1 MKVSIIGAGRNN
13 NGIGEYIAKY
23 FHKNKAT
30 VNSVLGTTTKTARHA
45 STRLKR
51 YGIQASAYTDF
62 YHMIEEEKPDSVV
75 IASPLPTHFEYLI
88 KSVDASLNVFC
99 EKPFIWNKNDD
110 QQKLIESIF
119 QKAEGR
125 NLKIAMN
132 SQWPFSMPYYESL
145 CGSIDRIKI
154 DTFFIHLSP
163 MVTGKEMI
171 LDSLP
176 HALSILYFSLGEGK
190 IIKPDIESYENKIII
205 RFIYNTNSN
214 NCEVLINLEREERQ
228 PRSFK
233 FGFND
238 KIVYRVLDLKDYDIY
253 FKYLD
258 KTLKVADPL
267 ELSVKDFISSVR
279 TKREPQIGKLHI
291 MATYYMLNTIYNC
304 YEMS

>member
-30 VNSVLGTTTKTARHA
+30 VISVLGTTKKTARHA
-45 STRLKR
+45 SARLKR

-62 YHMIEEEKPDSVV
+62 YNMIEEERPDSVV
-75 IASPLPTHFEYLI
+75 IASPLPTHFEYII
-88 KSVDASLNVFC
+88 KSVDASLNIFC
-99 EKPFIWNKNDD
+99 EKPFIWHKNDD
-110 QQKLIESIF
+110 QQKLIDFIF
-119 QKAEGR
+119 KKAVGR
-125 NLKIAMN
+125 NLIIAMN
-132 SQWPFSMPYYESL
+132 SQWPFSMPCYETI
-145 CGSIDRIKI
+145 CGSIDRNKI

-163 MVTGKEMI
+163 MVAGKEMI
-171 LDSLP
+171 LDSVP
-176 HALSILYFSLGEGK
+176 HALSILYFVLGEGK
-190 IIKPDIESYENKIII
+190 IIKTDIESYENKIII
-205 RFIYNTNSN
+205 RFIYNTNIN

-291 MATYYMLNTIYNC
+291 MATDYMLKKIYNF
-304 YEMS
+304 YETT

>member
-30 VNSVLGTTTKTARHA
+30 VISVLGTTKKTARHA

-51 YGIQASAYTDF
+51 YGIKASAHTDF
-62 YHMIEEEKPDSVV
+62 YHMIEEERPDSVV
-75 IASPLPTHFEYLI
+75 IASPLPTHFEYLL
-88 KSVDASLNVFC
+88 KSVDANLNIFC
-99 EKPFIWNKNDD
+99 EKPFVGNKNNDRR
-110 QQKLIESIF
+110 KLMNF
-119 QKAEGR
+119 LFKKAEAN

-132 SQWPFSMPYYESL
+132 SQWPFSMPYYETL
-145 CGSIDRIKI
+145 CGSIDRNKI

-163 MVTGKEMI
+163 MVAGKKMI
-171 LDSLP
+171 SDSVP
-176 HALSILYFSLGEGK
+176 HALSILYSTIGEGK
-190 IIKPDIESYENKIII
+190 ILEPNIESYEKKIII

-214 NCEVLINLEREERQ
+214 NCKVLINLETEERQ

-238 KIVYRVLDLKDYDIY
+238 KIVCRILNLKDYDIY

-258 KTLKVADPL
+258 KILKVADPL
-267 ELSVKDFISSVR
+267 ELSVKDFISSVK
-279 TKREPQIGKLHI
+279 TKREPRIGKSHI
-291 MATYYMLNTIYNC
+291 IATDYMLKKFL
-304 YEMS
+304 

>member
-30 VNSVLGTTTKTARHA
+30 VISVLGTTKKTAQYA

-62 YHMIEEEKPDSVV
+62 DHMIEEEKPDSVV

-110 QQKLIESIF
+110 QHKLIDFIF

-132 SQWPFSMPYYESL
+132 SQWPFSMPFYETL
-145 CGSIDRIKI
+145 CGSIDRNKI
-154 DTFFIHLSP
+154 DSFFIHLSP
-163 MVTGKEMI
+163 MVAGKEMI
-171 LDSLP
+171 LDSVP
-176 HALSILYFSLGEGK
+176 HALSILYFALGEGK
-190 IIKPDIESYENKIII
+190 IIKTDIESYENIIII
-205 RFIYNTNSN
+205 RFIYNTNSS
-214 NCEVLINLEREERQ
+214 NCEVLIRLEREERQ

-238 KIVYRVLDLKDYDIY
+238 KIVYRSLDLKDYDIY
-253 FKYLD
+253 FKYLN

-267 ELSVKDFISSVR
+267 ELSVKDFISSVK
-279 TKREPQIGKLHI
+279 TKKEPQIGKLHI
-291 MATYYMLNTIYNC
+291 MATYYMLKKIYNY
-304 YEMS
+304 YETL

>member
-30 VNSVLGTTTKTARHA
+30 VISVLGTTIKTAQHA

-62 YHMIEEEKPDSVV
+62 DHMIEEEKPDSVV

-99 EKPFIWNKNDD
+99 EKPFIWNKNDA
-110 QQKLIESIF
+110 QHKLIDFIF
-119 QKAEGR
+119 HKAEGR

-132 SQWPFSMPYYESL
+132 SQWPFSMPFYETL
-145 CGSIDRIKI
+145 CGSIDRNKI
-154 DTFFIHLSP
+154 DSFFIHLSP
-163 MVTGKEMI
+163 MVAGKEMI
-171 LDSLP
+171 LDSVP
-176 HALSILYFSLGEGK
+176 HALSILYFALGEGK
-190 IIKPDIESYENKIII
+190 IIKTDIESYENIIII
-205 RFIYNTNSN
+205 RFIYNTNSS
-214 NCEVLINLEREERQ
+214 NCEVLIRLEREERQ

-238 KIVYRVLDLKDYDIY
+238 KIVYRALNLKDYDIY

-258 KTLKVADPL
+258 KTLKLDDPL

-291 MATYYMLNTIYNC
+291 MATYYMLKNIYEF
-304 YEMS
+304 YDKI

>member
-30 VNSVLGTTTKTARHA
+30 VISVLGTTNKTARHA

-51 YGIQASAYTDF
+51 YGIQASAYIDF
-62 YHMIEEEKPDSVV
+62 YHMIEEERPDTVV

-88 KSVDASLNVFC
+88 KSVDANLNIFC
-99 EKPFIWNKNDD
+99 EKPFIWNNND
-110 QQKLIESIF
+110 QQKLIDFIF

-125 NLKIAMN
+125 NLNIAMN
-132 SQWPFSMPYYESL
+132 SQWSFSIPYYETL
-145 CGSIDRIKI
+145 CGSIDRRKI

-163 MVTGKEMI
+163 MVAGKEMI
-171 LDSLP
+171 LDSVP
-176 HALSILYFSLGEGK
+176 HALSILYFALGEGK
-190 IIKPDIESYENKIII
+190 ITKTDIESYENKMII
-205 RFIYNTNSN
+205 RFIYHTNNN
-214 NCEVLINLEREERQ
+214 NCEVLINLEREEQQ

-253 FKYLD
+253 FKYSD
-258 KTLKVADPL
+258 RTLKVADPL
-267 ELSVKDFISSVR
+267 ELSVKDFISSVK
-279 TKREPQIGKLHI
+279 TKREPQIGKAHI
-291 MATYYMLNTIYNC
+291 IATDYMLKNIYNC
-304 YEMS
+304 YEIF

>member
-30 VNSVLGTTTKTARHA
+30 VISVLGTTNKTARHA
-45 STRLKR
+45 ATRLKR

-62 YHMIEEEKPDSVV
+62 YRMIEEERPDSVV

-88 KSVDASLNVFC
+88 KSVDASMNVFC

-110 QQKLIESIF
+110 QLKPIDFFF

-132 SQWPFSMPYYESL
+132 SQWPFSIPYYETL
-145 CGSIDRIKI
+145 CGSIDRKKT
-154 DTFFIHLSP
+154 DTFFMHLSP
-163 MVTGKEMI
+163 MVAGKEMI
-171 LDSLP
+171 LDSVP
-176 HALSILYFSLGEGK
+176 HALSILYFALGKGK
-190 IIKPDIESYENKIII
+190 IIKVDVESYENKIII

-214 NCEVLINLEREERQ
+214 NCEVLIRLEREERQ

-238 KIVYRVLDLKDYDIY
+238 KIVYRVLNLKDYGIY

-258 KTLKVADPL
+258 KTLKVVDPL
-267 ELSVKDFISSVR
+267 ELSVKDFISSVK
-279 TKREPQIGKLHI
+279 TKSEPQIGKLHI
-291 MATYYMLNTIYNC
+291 MATYYMLKKIYNC
-304 YEMS
+304 YETL

>member
-1 MKVSIIGAGRNN
+1 MKVAIIGAGRNN

-23 FHKNKAT
+23 FYKNKAT
-30 VNSVLGTTTKTARHA
+30 VISVLGTTNKTARHSA
-45 STRLKR
+45 NRLKR
-51 YGIQASAYTDF
+51 YGIQATAYTDF
-62 YHMIEEEKPDSVV
+62 YQMIEENKPDSIV

-88 KSVDASLNVFC
+88 KSVDANLNVFC

-110 QQKLIESIF
+110 PLKLIDSIF

-132 SQWPFSMPYYESL
+132 SQWPFSMPYYETL
-145 CGSIDRIKI
+145 CGSIDRKNI

-163 MVTGKEMI
+163 IVAGKEMI

-176 HALSILYFSLGEGK
+176 HALSILYFTLGEGK
-190 IIKPDIESYENKIII
+190 IIKTDIESYENKLIIK
-205 RFIYNTNSN
+205 FIYTMHTN
-214 NCEVLINLEREERQ
+214 NCEVHINLEREERQ

-238 KIVYRVLDLKDYDIY
+238 KIVHRVLNLKNYDIY

-267 ELSVKDFISSVR
+267 ELSVKDFISSVK
-279 TKREPQIGKLHI
+279 TKREPQIGKSHI
-291 MATYYMLNTIYNC
+291 MATDHMLNTIYNC
-304 YEMS
+304 Y

>member
-30 VNSVLGTTTKTARHA
+30 VISVLGTTNKTARHA

-51 YGIQASAYTDF
+51 YGIQASAYIDF
-62 YHMIEEEKPDSVV
+62 YHMIEEERPDTVV

-88 KSVDASLNVFC
+88 KSVDANLNIFC
-99 EKPFIWNKNDD
+99 EKPFIWNNND
-110 QQKLIESIF
+110 QQKLIDFIF

-125 NLKIAMN
+125 NLNIAMN
-132 SQWPFSMPYYESL
+132 SQWSFSIPYYETL
-145 CGSIDRIKI
+145 CGSIDRRKI

-163 MVTGKEMI
+163 MVAGKEMI
-171 LDSLP
+171 LDSVP
-176 HALSILYFSLGEGK
+176 HALSILYFALGEGK
-190 IIKPDIESYENKIII
+190 ITKTDIASYESKMII
-205 RFIYNTNSN
+205 RFIYHTNNN
-214 NCEVLINLEREERQ
+214 NCEVLINLEREEQQ

-253 FKYLD
+253 FRYLD
-258 KTLKVADPL
+258 KSIKVTDPL
-267 ELSVKDFISSVR
+267 ELSVRDFISSFK
-279 TKREPQIGKLHI
+279 TKREPQIGKMHI
-291 MATYYMLNTIYNC
+291 MATDYMLKNIYNC
-304 YEMS
+304 YEIN

>member
-30 VNSVLGTTTKTARHA
+30 VISVLGTTIKTARYA

-110 QQKLIESIF
+110 QQKRIDYIF
-119 QKAEGR
+119 QKAEGS

-132 SQWPFSMPYYESL
+132 SQWPFSIPYYETL
-145 CGSIDRIKI
+145 CGSIDRKKI

-163 MVTGKEMI
+163 MVAGKEMI
-171 LDSLP
+171 LDSVP
-176 HALSILYFSLGEGK
+176 HALSILYFVLGEGK
-190 IIKPDIESYENKIII
+190 IIKTDIESYENKIII

-267 ELSVKDFISSVR
+267 ELSVKDFISSVK
-279 TKREPQIGKLHI
+279 TKKEPKIGKLHI
-291 MATYYMLNTIYNC
+291 MATDYMLNTIYNC
-304 YEMS
+304 YETH

>member
-13 NGIGEYIAKY
+13 NGIGEYIAKF

-30 VNSVLGTTTKTARHA
+30 VISVLGTTTKTARHA
-45 STRLKR
+45 AARLKR

-62 YHMIEEEKPDSVV
+62 YHMIEEERPDSVV

-99 EKPFIWNKNDD
+99 EKPFIWNKNDN
-110 QQKLIESIF
+110 QQKLIDFIF

-132 SQWPFSMPYYESL
+132 SQWPFSMPYYETL
-145 CGSIDRIKI
+145 CGSIDRKKA
-154 DTFFIHLSP
+154 DTFFMHLSP
-163 MVTGKEMI
+163 MVAGKEMI
-171 LDSLP
+171 LDSVP
-176 HALSILYFSLGEGK
+176 HALSILYFALGKGK
-190 IIKPDIESYENKIII
+190 IIKTDIESYEKIIII

-214 NCEVLINLEREERQ
+214 DCEVLIRLEREERQ

-253 FKYLD
+253 FKYFD
-258 KTLKVADPL
+258 RTLKVPDPL
-267 ELSVKDFISSVR
+267 ELSVKDFISSVK
-279 TKREPQIGKLHI
+279 TKREPQIGKSHI
-291 MATYYMLNTIYNC
+291 IATDYMLKIIYNC
-304 YEMS
+304 YENF